1 MDPYSTSPATVLL
14 AELKAGAGTDATG
27 CAVDAHPVSL
37 GVDTELPRLGHPQ
50 HDTRNNAVVPLV
62 SPGGNLSD
70 CAESTGAALDGM
82 NGGAWTSMLGMDDD
96 EDVVALLA
104 RALHE
109 TPQQFHPGQHE
120 QHLFSGARLHQRGA
134 VHHPYHGGVTR
145 GVVSQLRRVQTAG
158 GAIGVHDYSP
168 PPVELVYPQQPFSA
182 GSRDHDVTN
191 RTHNQ
196 NPNADDRVSLVDRLR
211 TSLARAGNVRRS
223 LSSPETFMH
232 GNGSGTTD
240 AYVRGNTNQSTGYY
254 DSDDLRTLTD
264 DASRQAEHAAR
275 ANERALSLRYVIV
288 FHKSYT
294 PFTAPL

>member
-50 HDTRNNAVVPLV
+50 RDTRNNAVVPLV

-82 NGGAWTSMLGMDDD
+82 DGGAWTSMLGMDDD

-182 GSRDHDVTN
+182 GSRDH
-191 RTHNQ
+191 
-196 NPNADDRVSLVDRLR
+196 
-211 TSLARAGNVRRS
+211 VRRS